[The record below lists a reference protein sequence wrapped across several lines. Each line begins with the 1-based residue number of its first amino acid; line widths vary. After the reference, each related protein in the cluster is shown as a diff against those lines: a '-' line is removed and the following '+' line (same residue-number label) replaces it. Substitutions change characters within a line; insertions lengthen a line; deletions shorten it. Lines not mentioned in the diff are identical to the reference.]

1 MKRGIPRE
9 LNVEGL
15 GPDALEVDGIGQN
28 QAGCLIQAALR
39 DQVMNL
45 VLGLLGDPGV
55 DGLAGLLS
63 LPYEINLAQFRPVT
77 VACKAKE
84 TGQET
89 SALLSPKSVG
99 FMQPVST
106 LPSTGVQGLVQRGES

>member
-1 MKRGIPRE
+1 MKRHISRD
-9 LNVEGL
+9 LHVEGF
-15 GPDALEVDGIGQN
+15 GPVALEVDGIGEN
-28 QAGCLIQAALR
+28 QAGCLIQAALM

-45 VLGLLGDPGV
+45 VLGLLCDPGV

-63 LPYEINLAQFRPVT
+63 LPYEINLAQFRPVLGSCE
-77 VACKAKE
+77 AEE

-89 SALLSPKSVG
+89 NALLSPESVG